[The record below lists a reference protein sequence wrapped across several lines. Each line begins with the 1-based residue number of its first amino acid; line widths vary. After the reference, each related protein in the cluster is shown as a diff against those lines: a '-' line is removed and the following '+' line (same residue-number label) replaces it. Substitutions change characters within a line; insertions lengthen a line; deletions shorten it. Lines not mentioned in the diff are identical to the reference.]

1 MRLIHLFAAA
11 LLATVLSL
19 GSASVH
25 AAGETPVQIIE
36 QIAEKLAQT
45 METRREE
52 LTRDRA
58 ALNTVIDDVVLRN
71 FDTDYA
77 ALLVLGRYAR
87 EATPEQRQ
95 RFTRAFYDSLVNR
108 YGEALLQYTR
118 GSVQVLPFRGELNE
132 RRTTVRTQVI
142 VNDGTRIPVDYAFR
156 KTKAGEWKA
165 FDVVI
170 EGISYV
176 TNYRNQV
183 VAEIQRSGIDAV
195 ITRLETQGLNA
206 IDPDGD
212 PLIKP

>member
-1 MRLIHLFAAA
+1 MRMMTLLMGCALFAGAVTTTSVSVAA
-11 LLATVLSL
+11 DEPAVIV
-19 GSASVH
+19 GR
-25 AAGETPVQIIE
+25 
-36 QIAEKLAQT
+36 IAERLADAI
-45 METRREE
+45 ESRREE
-52 LTRDRA
+52 LTNNRA
-58 ALNTVIDDVVLRN
+58 ALNMVIDDVVLKN

-87 EATPEQRQ
+87 QATPEQRR

-118 GSVQVLPFRGELNE
+118 GSVKVLPFRGQLND
-132 RRTTVRTQVI
+132 RRTTVRTEVV

-183 VAEIQRSGIDAV
+183 VAEVQKSSIDAV
-195 ITRLETQGLNA
+195 IERLEDQGISA
-206 IDPDGD
+206 IEANES
-212 PLIKP
+212 

>member
-1 MRLIHLFAAA
+1 MRLFTALAA
-11 LLATVLSL
+11 LAFPLLAVV
-19 GSASVH
+19 APVC
-25 AAGETPVQIIE
+25 AADEPVAVVE
-36 QIAEKLAQT
+36 QIAKRLDET
-45 METRREE
+45 MEARREE
-52 LTRDRA
+52 LSRDRA

-87 EATPEQRQ
+87 EATPDQRQ

-118 GSVQVLPFRGELNE
+118 GSVKVLPFRGELND
-132 RRTTVRTQVI
+132 RRTTVRTEVI
-142 VNDGTRIPVDYAFR
+142 INDGTRIPVDYAFR
-156 KTKAGEWKA
+156 KTKAGDWKA

-183 VAEIQRSGIDAV
+183 VAEIQKSGIDAV
-195 ITRLETQGLNA
+195 IQRLETQGISA
-206 IDPDGD
+206 IEGANEG
-212 PLIKP
+212 

>member
-1 MRLIHLFAAA
+1 MKFTN
-11 LLATVLSL
+11 LLM
-19 GSASVH
+19 ASVLVVSTAI
-25 AAGETPVQIIE
+25 AAPARAADEPAAIVQK
-36 QIAEKLAQT
+36 IATLLDET

-52 LTRDRA
+52 LSRDRN
-58 ALNTVIDDVVLRN
+58 ALNKVIDDVVLAD

-87 EATPEQRQ
+87 EATPEQRS

-118 GSVQVLPFRGELNE
+118 GSVRVLPFRGELNE
-132 RRTTVRTQVI
+132 RRTTIRTEVMI
-142 VNDGTRIPVDYAFR
+142 NDGTRVPVDYAFR
-156 KTKAGEWKA
+156 KTRSGEWKA

-183 VAEIQRSGIDAV
+183 VAEIQKTSIDAV
-195 ITRLETQGLNA
+195 TERLEKQGIAAFEGAN
-206 IDPDGD
+206 GG
-212 PLIKP
+212 

>member
-1 MRLIHLFAAA
+1 MKFTNLLMASA
-11 LLATVLSL
+11 LVALTAM
-19 GSASVH
+19 A
-25 AAGETPVQIIE
+25 TPVRAADEPAAIVQK
-36 QIAEKLAQT
+36 IATLLDET

-52 LTRDRA
+52 LSRDRN
-58 ALNTVIDDVVLRN
+58 ALNKVIDDVVLAD

-87 EATPEQRQ
+87 EATPEQRS

-118 GSVQVLPFRGELNE
+118 GSVRVLPFRGELNE
-132 RRTTVRTQVI
+132 RRTTVRTEVMI
-142 VNDGTRIPVDYAFR
+142 NDGTRVPVDYAFR
-156 KTKAGEWKA
+156 KTRSGQWKA

-183 VAEIQRSGIDAV
+183 VAEIQKTSIDAV
-195 ITRLETQGLNA
+195 TERLEKQGIA
-206 IDPDGD
+206 AFEGD
-212 PLIKP
+212 NGG

>member
-1 MRLIHLFAAA
+1 MRFMNLFAAG
-11 LLATVLSL
+11 LLAIVLSL
-19 GSASVH
+19 GSTRAH

-87 EATPEQRQ
+87 EATPEQRR

-156 KTKAGEWKA
+156 QTKAGEWKA

-183 VAEIQRSGIDAV
+183 VAEIQRTGIDAV

-212 PLIKP
+212 PLLKR

>member
-1 MRLIHLFAAA
+1 MNLFRSIAASVLLLALAVPVWAAA
-11 LLATVLSL
+11 EPPQIVQGIADNL
-19 GSASVH
+19 G
-25 AAGETPVQIIE
+25 E
-36 QIAEKLAQT
+36 T
-45 METRREE
+45 METRRDE
-52 LTRDRA
+52 LLNDRD
-58 ALNTVIDDVVLRN
+58 ALNAVIDDAVLRH

-87 EATPEQRQ
+87 EATPEERR
-95 RFTRAFYDSLVNR
+95 RFTRAFYDSLVAR

-118 GSVQVLPFRGELNE
+118 GQVKVLPFRGELNE
-132 RRTTVRTQVI
+132 RRTTVRTEVT

-183 VAEIQRSGIDAV
+183 VAEIGKAGIDAV
-195 ITRLETQGLNA
+195 ITRLEQQGISA
-206 IDPDGD
+206 IEPPDA
-212 PLIKP
+212 

>member
-1 MRLIHLFAAA
+1 MRIHTA
-11 LLATVLSL
+11 LATVAFTLL
-19 GSASVH
+19 L
-25 AAGETPVQIIE
+25 AALPARAADEPVAVVE
-36 QIAEKLAQT
+36 KIAQRLDET
-45 METRREE
+45 MESRREE
-52 LTRDRA
+52 LSRDRA
-58 ALNTVIDDVVLRN
+58 ALNAVIDDVVLAN

-118 GSVQVLPFRGELNE
+118 GSVKVLPFRGELND
-132 RRTTVRTQVI
+132 RRTTVRTEVI
-142 VNDGTRIPVDYAFR
+142 INDGTRIPVDYAFR
-156 KTKAGEWKA
+156 KTKAGDWKA

-183 VAEIQRSGIDAV
+183 VAEIQKSGIDAV
-195 ITRLETQGLNA
+195 IQRLETQGIGA
-206 IDPDGD
+206 IEGGNEG
-212 PLIKP
+212 

>member
-1 MRLIHLFAAA
+1 MNLFRLIAASLFFVCLAA
-11 LLATVLSL
+11 
-19 GSASVH
+19 
-25 AAGETPVQIIE
+25 PVQAADEPPVIV
-36 QIAEKLAQT
+36 QRIADQLGET

-52 LTRDRA
+52 LLRDRD

-87 EATPEQRQ
+87 EATPEQRS
-95 RFTRAFYDSLVNR
+95 RFTRAFYDSLVTR

-118 GSVQVLPFRGELNE
+118 GQVKVLPFRGELND
-132 RRTTVRTQVI
+132 RRTTVRTEVTI
-142 VNDGTRIPVDYAFR
+142 NDGTRIPVDYAFR
-156 KTKAGEWKA
+156 KTKAGDWKA

-183 VAEIQRSGIDAV
+183 VAEIGKSGIDAV
-195 ITRLETQGLNA
+195 ITRLEQQGISA
-206 IDPDGD
+206 IEPPDA
-212 PLIKP
+212 

>member
-1 MRLIHLFAAA
+1 MRLLTALAVIAMPLLVAIAPAQAADEPIA
-11 LLATVLSL
+11 V
-19 GSASVH
+19 V
-25 AAGETPVQIIE
+25 E
-36 QIAEKLAQT
+36 QIAKRLDET
-45 METRREE
+45 MEARREE
-52 LTRDRA
+52 LSRDRA

-87 EATPEQRQ
+87 EATPDQRQ

-118 GSVQVLPFRGELNE
+118 GSVKVLPFRGELNE
-132 RRTTVRTQVI
+132 RRTTVRTEVI
-142 VNDGTRIPVDYAFR
+142 INDGTRIPVDYAFR
-156 KTKAGEWKA
+156 KTKAGDWKA

-183 VAEIQRSGIDAV
+183 VAEIQKSGIDAV
-195 ITRLETQGLNA
+195 IQRLETQGIGAIENTNA
-206 IDPDGD
+206 G
-212 PLIKP
+212 

>member
-1 MRLIHLFAAA
+1 MRIHTAFATVAFTFLLAA
-11 LLATVLSL
+11 LPAR
-19 GSASVH
+19 
-25 AAGETPVQIIE
+25 AADEPVAVVE
-36 QIAEKLAQT
+36 KIAQRLDET
-45 METRREE
+45 MESRREE
-52 LTRDRA
+52 LSRDRA
-58 ALNTVIDDVVLRN
+58 ALNAVIDDVVLAN

-118 GSVQVLPFRGELNE
+118 GSVKVLPFRGELND
-132 RRTTVRTQVI
+132 RRTTVRTEVI
-142 VNDGTRIPVDYAFR
+142 INDGTRIPVDYAFR
-156 KTKAGEWKA
+156 KTKAGDWKA

-183 VAEIQRSGIDAV
+183 VAEIQKSGIDAV
-195 ITRLETQGLNA
+195 IQRLETQGIGA
-206 IDPDGD
+206 IEGGNEG
-212 PLIKP
+212 

>member
-1 MRLIHLFAAA
+1 MNLFRSIAASVLLLVLAVPVWAAA
-11 LLATVLSL
+11 EPPQIVQGIADQL
-19 GSASVH
+19 G
-25 AAGETPVQIIE
+25 E
-36 QIAEKLAQT
+36 T
-45 METRREE
+45 METRRDE
-52 LTRDRA
+52 LMNDRD
-58 ALNTVIDDVVLRN
+58 ALNAVIDDAVLRH

-87 EATPEQRQ
+87 EATPEQRR
-95 RFTRAFYDSLVNR
+95 RFTRAFYDSLVAR

-118 GSVQVLPFRGELNE
+118 GQVKVLPFRGELNE
-132 RRTTVRTQVI
+132 RRTTVRTEVT

-183 VAEIQRSGIDAV
+183 VAEIGKAGIEAV
-195 ITRLETQGLNA
+195 ITRLEQQGISA
-206 IDPDGD
+206 IEPPDA
-212 PLIKP
+212 

>member
-1 MRLIHLFAAA
+1 MRLFTALAA
-11 LLATVLSL
+11 LALPLLVMVAPVR
-19 GSASVH
+19 
-25 AAGETPVQIIE
+25 AADEPVAVVE
-36 QIAEKLAQT
+36 QIAKRLDET
-45 METRREE
+45 MEARREE
-52 LTRDRA
+52 LSRDRA

-87 EATPEQRQ
+87 EATPDQRQ

-118 GSVQVLPFRGELNE
+118 GSVKVLPFRGELND
-132 RRTTVRTQVI
+132 RRTTVRTEVI
-142 VNDGTRIPVDYAFR
+142 INDGTRIPVDYAFR
-156 KTKAGEWKA
+156 KTKAGDWKA

-183 VAEIQRSGIDAV
+183 VAEIQKSGIDAV
-195 ITRLETQGLNA
+195 IQRLETQGIGA
-206 IDPDGD
+206 IEGGD
-212 PLIKP
+212 EG

>member
-1 MRLIHLFAAA
+1 MKFTNLLMASA
-11 LLATVLSL
+11 LVALATV
-19 GSASVH
+19 
-25 AAGETPVQIIE
+25 AAPVRAADEPAAIVQK
-36 QIAEKLAQT
+36 IATLLDET

-52 LTRDRA
+52 LSRDRN
-58 ALNTVIDDVVLRN
+58 ALNKVIDDVVLAD

-87 EATPEQRQ
+87 EATPEQRS

-118 GSVQVLPFRGELNE
+118 GSVRVLPFRGELNE
-132 RRTTVRTQVI
+132 RRTTIRTEVMI
-142 VNDGTRIPVDYAFR
+142 NDGTRVPVDYAFR
-156 KTKAGEWKA
+156 KTRSGEWKA

-183 VAEIQRSGIDAV
+183 VAEIQKTSIDAV
-195 ITRLETQGLNA
+195 TERLEKQGIAAFEGAN
-206 IDPDGD
+206 GG
-212 PLIKP
+212 

>member
-1 MRLIHLFAAA
+1 MRMMTLLMGCALFAGAVTTTSVSVAA
-11 LLATVLSL
+11 DEPAVI
-19 GSASVH
+19 V
-25 AAGETPVQIIE
+25 ER
-36 QIAEKLAQT
+36 IAERLADAI
-45 METRREE
+45 ESRREE
-52 LTRDRA
+52 LTNNRA
-58 ALNTVIDDVVLRN
+58 ALNMVIDDVVLKN

-87 EATPEQRQ
+87 QATPEQRR

-118 GSVQVLPFRGELNE
+118 GSVKVLPFRGQLND
-132 RRTTVRTQVI
+132 RRTTVRTEVV

-183 VAEIQRSGIDAV
+183 VAEVQKSSIDAV
-195 ITRLETQGLNA
+195 IERLEDQGISA
-206 IDPDGD
+206 IEANES
-212 PLIKP
+212 